1 MWVTIPEGEMGD
13 CARCSKAPA
22 VQQIEQKL
30 QRSIEARRMFNLPEV
45 TTIKNYVC
53 QECLKPDDVLTE
65 DEPMTCDRCKQVT
78 ISYTM
83 SIFNT
88 DQICPPCEEK
98 EQAHPQFQLAKDAE
112 NAAVVRGD
120 LNFPGIGKPEDL

>member
-1 MWVTIPEGEMGD
+1 MWVSIPPGSKGD

-22 VQQIEQKL
+22 VQGVNQQLLRPIPAKPE
-30 QRSIEARRMFNLPEV
+30 FGLPEV
-45 TTIKNYVC
+45 WTIGIYVC
-53 QECLKPDDVLTE
+53 QACLEPDDVLME
-65 DEPMTCDRCKQVT
+65 DEPMICERCKQET
-78 ISYTM
+78 ISYSM

-88 DQICPPCEEK
+88 EQICPPCEEK

-112 NAAVVRGD
+112 NAAVTRGD